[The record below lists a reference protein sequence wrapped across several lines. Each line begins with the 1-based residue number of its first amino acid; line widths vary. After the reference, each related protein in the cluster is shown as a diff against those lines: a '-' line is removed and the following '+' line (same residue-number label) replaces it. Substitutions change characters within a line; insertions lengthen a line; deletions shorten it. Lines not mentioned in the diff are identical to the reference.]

1 MPAVITFDPEFIG
14 SPSPPSPATGPGILS
29 RSRTPVERRSGHIQ
43 DARGRPTH
51 GRRTDERYCNQ
62 FSPILPNKSPRSA
75 DAKLVSSYSCTPSL
89 AHNNLLTSS
98 HDTTRPLSL
107 SPAISKSPDRPLSSS
122 NAAVASPPPPRSCLG
137 PYFQGTAM
145 PSATSEEGGEEV
157 IISPMVFIKSA
168 VGGHSSTEVRT
179 DCAPSSLPRMH
190 CMSTNLCIADC

>member
-14 SPSPPSPATGPGILS
+14 SPSPPSGDGAGHPLAVSDAGRAAVGAYPGCAWQ
-29 RSRTPVERRSGHIQ
+29 T
-43 DARGRPTH
+43 DAPT
-51 GRRTDERYCNQ
+51 TDERYCNQ

-75 DAKLVSSYSCTPSL
+75 DAKLVGSYSCTPSL

-122 NAAVASPPPPRSCLG
+122 NAAVAPPPRSCLG

-145 PSATSEEGGEEV
+145 PSATSEGGGEEV

-168 VGGHSSTEVRT
+168 VGGHSSTEART
-179 DCAPSSLPRMH
+179 DCAPPSLPRLH
-190 CMSTNLCIADC
+190 CLRISASLTVE

>member
-1 MPAVITFDPEFIG
+1 MAPPLPPESG
-14 SPSPPSPATGPGILS
+14 DGAGHPLVVLDAGRAAGAYPGCAWQ
-29 RSRTPVERRSGHIQ
+29 T
-43 DARGRPTH
+43 DART
-51 GRRTDERYCNQ
+51 TDKRYCNQ
-62 FSPILPNKSPRSA
+62 FSPILPNKSPWSA

-107 SPAISKSPDRPLSSS
+107 SPAISKSPDRPPFSS
-122 NAAVASPPPPRSCLG
+122 NAAVAPPAPRSCLG

-179 DCAPSSLPRMH
+179 D
-190 CMSTNLCIADC
+190 